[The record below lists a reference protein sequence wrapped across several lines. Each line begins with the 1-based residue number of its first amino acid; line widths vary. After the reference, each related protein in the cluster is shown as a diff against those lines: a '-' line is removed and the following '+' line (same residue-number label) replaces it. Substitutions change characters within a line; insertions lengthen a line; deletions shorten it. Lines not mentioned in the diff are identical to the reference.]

1 MSNARKY
8 SHDLTID
15 LGDMIIADGEWAMVH
30 TLDIY
35 VPGGYRPTSAAHT
48 DANRYVRAMHTER
61 GSVFTTHDTLEE
73 ITAHAA
79 SGSLVR
85 G

>member
-1 MSNARKY
+1 MNNHKY
-8 SHDLTID
+8 SHDLSID
-15 LGDMIIADGEWAMVH
+15 LGDMVIADGEWAIV
-30 TLDIY
+30 TGLDIY

-48 DANRYVRAMHTER
+48 DDTRYVRAMHTER
-61 GSVFTTHDTLEE
+61 GTVYTTHDTLEE
-73 ITAHAA
+73 ILSAQQ